1 VNRLLCKGLCKS
13 FDGVVALDGVT
24 LSFPSS
30 GITAIIG
37 PNGAGKSTLLNVIT
51 GFLKPDAGLCLLD
64 ALQIIGKTPNQIA
77 RFGISR
83 TFQDLSLIHR
93 MTVAENLALALP
105 NQPRENLLWA
115 LLRQRPTSEESA
127 REEKAFQVLELL
139 GLKAM
144 SEERVGDLSYGQQK
158 LLSLACCFVAG
169 SGVLLLDEPVSGVHP
184 HVADKV
190 LAFIQRVRA
199 ESKLVIFVEHD
210 IAAVRKIAERV
221 VVMDSGRVIADGG
234 ADEVLRRP
242 ELMEAYIA

>member
-127 REEKAFQVLELL
+127 REEKA
-139 GLKAM
+139 M